1 MSADL
6 GVALEVSESGAGAVA
21 EEEGLQPALPV
32 GLDVSEQV
40 GVPEV
45 PDLEGKER

>member
-21 EEEGLQPALPV
+21 EEGLQPALPV
-32 GLDVSEQV
+32 GLDVSEVQL
-40 GVPEV
+40 PEV
-45 PDLEGKER
+45 LDLEDKER